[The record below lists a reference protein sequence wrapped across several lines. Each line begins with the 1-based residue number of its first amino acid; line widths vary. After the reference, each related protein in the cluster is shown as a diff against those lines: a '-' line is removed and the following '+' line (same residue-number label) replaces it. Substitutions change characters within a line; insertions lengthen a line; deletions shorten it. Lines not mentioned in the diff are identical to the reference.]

1 MWIKNGFVLDD
12 SFQFIRA
19 DLEIEGSK
27 IASIGNCCNQDYL
40 DATDCYVVPGF
51 IDTHMHGAMG
61 KTFIDFDDDSAEIIA
76 KFEARNGTTS
86 LVPALSAAR
95 REKLMS
101 CVTYLC
107 ECAEQHPTKDCANI
121 HGMHLEGPFF
131 SPHYQGAHMPEN
143 IRQPDVLELE
153 LLLKAGKGHIKIL
166 TMAPELP
173 GADDVITLA
182 VQNDVCV
189 SAGHTDATFLEMQ
202 HSFSVG
208 VTQGTH
214 LFNAMRPLNHREPGT
229 VGALLSE
236 QTIRCELIC
245 DFVHV
250 HPEVIQFVYH
260 LKGKENINI
269 ITDSEVATGMPDGE
283 YIVNGRKLIV
293 ENNRTITEDGT
304 IAGGTSCMLDGVRN
318 LVSIGI
324 PLEDACMM
332 ASKNPAQ
339 TVGIYQE
346 TGSLMPGKT
355 ADVLILDKT
364 LSLQHVLLRGKLLF

>member
-1 MWIKNGFVLDD
+1 MWIKNGFILND

-19 DLEIEGSK
+19 DLEIENSK
-27 IASIGNCCNQDYL
+27 IASIGNCYEQGYL

-61 KTFIDFDDDSAEIIA
+61 KTFIDFDDDTAEIIA

-86 LVPALSAAR
+86 LVPTLSAAR
-95 REKLMS
+95 PEKLMT
-101 CVTYLC
+101 CVEHLC
-107 ECAEQHPTKDCANI
+107 QCAEKQPNEDCATI
-121 HGMHLEGPFF
+121 RGMHLEGPFF
-131 SPHYQGAHMPEN
+131 SPYYQGAHLLEN
-143 IRQPDVLELE
+143 IRKPDVSELE
-153 LLLKAGKGHIKIL
+153 SLLKTGKGNVKIL

-182 VQNDVCV
+182 VQNGVRV
-189 SAGHTDATFLEMQ
+189 STGHTNATFSEMQ

-236 QTIRCELIC
+236 QGVRCELIC

-332 ASKNPAQ
+332 ASKNPALS
-339 TVGIYQE
+339 VGIYQE

-355 ADVLILDKT
+355 ADVLILDKK
-364 LSLQHVLLRGKLLF
+364 LCLQHVLLRGKLLF